1 MKMQWIFKAS
11 VAALLAVTPHM
22 ALAEWRE
29 AKTKH
34 FHVYADMSEKA
45 LDEYIDALERYDAAL
60 RTLVQPRETLPLTIY
75 IVSEVGDV
83 QRLSRSSTTA
93 GFYRPTYTGPYFV
106 GPENFRGG
114 ETMTARSIFF
124 HEYAHHILLSN
135 ADQFY
140 PGWANEGLAEF
151 FMSAKLGNDGSVT
164 FGAPN
169 SDRKYSMT
177 GMSRWTAK
185 DMLESDHRK
194 LGRWEGIERYTRG
207 WLMVHYL
214 LLGGERNGQL
224 TQYINRINAGEAPL
238 KAGEA
243 VFGDLNKL
251 NSDLERYMR
260 RSSIKTVTL
269 QPKDF
274 KTEAVIS
281 NRALSAGHAAIMP
294 YRIQSASG
302 VTEPEAKILAQRAG
316 PVGAQYPNDAFV
328 QRAMTEIY
336 FDAKDYAAAEAA
348 ADRALAVEP
357 TNVDALVYKGRIIA
371 LRAKTSGAE
380 AEWNKARSLFLK
392 ANKAQPDNPLPFVPY
407 YDSFVAQGKTPPEG
421 ALNGLL
427 RAVVLV
433 PQDDSLRLRATM
445 AMINANDLKTARRLL
460 AAVAFSGHRGNENP
474 AFDLLEAIDRGDTK
488 DQLLKIAQDKKFNL
502 VNEFIDP
509 PVENADKK
517 DDKQKE

>member
-1 MKMQWIFKAS
+1 MKMNWVFRATLT
-11 VAALLAVTPHM
+11 ALVAVTPYM
-22 ALAEWRE
+22 AFAEWRE
-29 AKTKH
+29 AKTTH
-34 FHVYADMSEKA
+34 FHVYANIPEKS

-60 RTLVQPRETLPLTIY
+60 RTLVQPRETVPLTIY
-75 IVSEVGDV
+75 IVSEVGEV
-83 QRLSRSSTTA
+83 QRLMRSSTVA

-151 FMSAKLGNDGSVT
+151 FMSAKLANDGSVT

-177 GMSRWTAK
+177 GMSRWSAK

-194 LGRWEGIERYTRG
+194 LGRWEGVERYTRG

-214 LLGGERNGQL
+214 LLGGERDGQL

-243 VFGDLNKL
+243 VFGDLGKL

-260 RSSIKTVTL
+260 RSSIKTITL
-269 QPKDF
+269 QPKDI
-274 KTEAVIS
+274 KAETVIS
-281 NRALSAGHAAIMP
+281 NRALSEGHAAIMP

-302 VTEPEAKILAQRAG
+302 VTEEEAKTLAQRAG
-316 PVGAQYPNDAFV
+316 PIGAQYPNDAFV

-336 FDAKDYAAAEAA
+336 YDAKDYVAAEAA

-357 TNVDALVYKGRIIA
+357 TNVDALVYKGRMIA
-371 LRAKTSGAE
+371 LKAKTSNSGAD
-380 AEWNKARSLFLK
+380 WNRARSWFLK
-392 ANKAQPDNPLPFVPY
+392 ANKAAPDNPLPFVPY
-407 YDSFVAQGKTPPEG
+407 YDSFVAEGKTPPEG
-421 ALNGLL
+421 AVNGLL

-433 PQDDSLRLRATM
+433 PQDDELRIRATM

-474 AFDLLEAIDRGDTK
+474 ALDILEAIDRNETK
-488 DQLLKIAQDKKFNL
+488 DQVLKIAKDKKFNL
-502 VNEFIDP
+502 MNEFIDP
-509 PVENADKK
+509 PAQDADKK
-517 DDKQKE
+517 DGKKKT